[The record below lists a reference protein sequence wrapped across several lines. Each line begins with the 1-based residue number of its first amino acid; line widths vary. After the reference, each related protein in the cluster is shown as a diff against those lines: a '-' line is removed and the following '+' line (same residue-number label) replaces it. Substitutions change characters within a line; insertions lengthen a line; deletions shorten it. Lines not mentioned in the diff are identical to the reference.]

1 MDAFQLSVLIL
12 FGLMLLAV
20 TVGYLGYNLKFVQH
34 QGRYFFWGLLP
45 ISTVVALGWREVLQ
59 PLQGAITGFMATV
72 LAVATAL
79 SGTVTGDV
87 NNWTVLSIALIALV
101 LFCQPLLLGGA
112 GPDTLRWLPSWVRQW
127 MARPRVAGLLRL
139 GRSLTWALP
148 FVLLFVL
155 DLAIPH
161 LFIVPQLN

>member
-12 FGLMLLAV
+12 FGLMLIVV
-20 TVGYLGYNLKFVQH
+20 TIGYVGYNFKFVQH

-72 LAVATAL
+72 LAVATAV
-79 SGTVTGDV
+79 SSTVTGDM
-87 NNWTVLSIALIALV
+87 NQWTVLAIGLIALV
-101 LFCQPLLLGGA
+101 LFCQPLLLGGV
-112 GPDTLRWLPSWVRQW
+112 GPEALRWLPNSTRQW
-127 MARPRVAGLLRL
+127 MARPRVAVVLRL
-139 GRSLTWALP
+139 VRSLTWAIP
-148 FVLLFVL
+148 FILLLIL

-161 LFIVPQLN
+161 LFIVPQLD